1 MAKYIDKDALVAEII
16 NLKVKYECGWN
27 CAIDKILD
35 YIDDLEVK
43 DPYEQ
48 CVQYDSIKA
57 GIQAH
62 AETYSF
68 NIESELFYQLTKEQ
82 QKLWRKEIEQACI
95 SGGEVGVELARD
107 TRYKET
113 LEVKEVDL
121 DKEKIN
127 RNRNMIK
134 VEEAAEKWR
143 ETYCPNAPSVYD
155 AFIAGAKWQEEQSKC
170 EMFEDLEE
178 ELKEWMEYGP
188 HTNFPWCTIPDAM
201 RDCAKHFFELGLK
214 AQKGE

>member
-121 DKEKIN
+121 DKEIN
-127 RNRNMIK
+127 RVWN
-134 VEEAAEKWR
+134 
-143 ETYCPNAPSVYD
+143 ETSDSFTPNCW
-155 AFIAGAKWQEEQSKC
+155 IE
-170 EMFEDLEE
+170 FE
-178 ELKEWMEYGP
+178 
-188 HTNFPWCTIPDAM
+188 NI
-201 RDCAKHFFELGLK
+201 AKHFFELGLR